1 MTPYDSRLLSKTMF
15 DFTLLCT
22 ILHEP
27 VWLYII
33 LHDSVLFCMT
43 LFLVCM
49 TPFDYRTIG
58 PKGSF
63 FHLIQTKTS
72 LTKNYSVPL
81 PSKVTNGSFIV
92 IKTLKLIKSCSVLFF
107 QLCLECSTLFNN
119 GNICWYLLDFFSLT
133 FLKLCSTLLSY
144 AQILCLFH

>member
-1 MTPYDSRLLSKTMF
+1 MHNSPWTCMTLYHS
-15 DFTLLCT
+15 
-22 ILHEP
+22 
-27 VWLYII
+27 VWLCII

-119 GNICWYLLDFFSLT
+119 GNLCWYLLDFFSLT